1 MVSFIYLTSNAGS
14 EQVRETQQ
22 ADTINITRVAA
33 TIINGMKPQTI
44 GRALGIGMRVA
55 GRMVGQRIA
64 ESAQAANTSQT
75 QPGRDTSVQAD
86 YSGRAAPRARV
97 QPGGITKGVGG
108 FLRPFGRVGRIVL
121 LEVVGVLF
129 LLPVLAF
136 TPNLW
141 RMRADWA
148 HGPEHNMF
156 LITAG
161 VVLLFLYLGI
171 TSFWRAR
178 RKERQR

>member
-1 MVSFIYLTSNAGS
+1 M
-14 EQVRETQQ
+14 
-22 ADTINITRVAA
+22 
-33 TIINGMKPQTI
+33 
-44 GRALGIGMRVA
+44 
-55 GRMVGQRIA
+55 
-64 ESAQAANTSQT
+64 
-75 QPGRDTSVQAD
+75 
-86 YSGRAAPRARV
+86 
-97 QPGGITKGVGG
+97 QPGGIAKGVSG
-108 FLRPFGRVGRIVL
+108 FFRPFGRVGRIVL

-129 LLPVLAF
+129 LIPVLAF

-161 VVLLFLYLGI
+161 VVLLFLYLGV

-178 RKERQR
+178 RKERQK